1 MVSSDEHDENAA
13 AGSRVHRTVTE
24 TSDDDTVRYCNEKYG
39 STSGADYA
47 AVVVEAVRA
56 INHGIFPERIAQGSS
71 GSYFVKT

>member
-24 TSDDDTVRYCNEKYG
+24 TSDDDTAMRNTA
-39 STSGADYA
+39 STSGGDYA

-71 GSYFVKT
+71 GSYF